1 MSAEKKALNLNGIFN
16 LHASQHESV
25 IYGCLSQNYVL
36 VNLYN
41 TGLNSANSSVTPVKF
56 VDHNCIDHCNYW
68 LTKKKKKKNRI
79 HICYGYYTYTVYGQE
94 QTYKTSK
101 FSDKSCYGR
110 NMPCFRNLKAF

>member
-16 LHASQHESV
+16 LNGSQHESV

-68 LTKKKKKKNRI
+68 LKKKKIGYIFVMDII
-79 HICYGYYTYTVYGQE
+79 HTLSMAKSKPTKHLNSLTKAVTEEICLALET
-94 QTYKTSK
+94 
-101 FSDKSCYGR
+101 
-110 NMPCFRNLKAF
+110 